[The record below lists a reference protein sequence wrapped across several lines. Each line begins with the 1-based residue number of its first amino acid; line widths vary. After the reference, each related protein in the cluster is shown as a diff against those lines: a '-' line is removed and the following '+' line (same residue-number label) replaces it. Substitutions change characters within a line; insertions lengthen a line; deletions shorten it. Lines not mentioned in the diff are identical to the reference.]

1 MYKILL
7 IDDET
12 IIIEGLKKLV
22 AWEEIECKVVGIAED
37 GQEGLDLVR
46 RLKPDIVISDI
57 QMPKL
62 SGLEMIK
69 KIKEK
74 KQDVKFIILSGYRE
88 FEYAREAISLGV
100 IHFLLK
106 PTNLEDIKNAVLEAI
121 NILDDERTK
130 VKNIENLRKKLKKFN
145 LLASEEVEIKSNNS
159 EEDRVRFLT
168 GQGIQYIKENY
179 NQKLDLQT
187 VADQLYISSWYLC
200 KLLKKEVGN
209 SFVELL
215 NEVRI
220 QEAKKLLTTT
230 HYKVYEITEM
240 VGYSD
245 TPYFSKTFKKHTG
258 VTPKQYRNKNWDKKA
273 L

>member
-7 IDDET
+7 IDDEE

-22 AWEEIECKVVGIAED
+22 PWDEIECEVVGVAED
-37 GQEGLDLVR
+37 GKEGLELANE
-46 RLKPDIVISDI
+46 LKPDIIISDI

-74 KQDVKFIILSGYRE
+74 CKDTKFIILTGYRE
-88 FEYAREAISLGV
+88 FEYAREALTLGV
-100 IHFLLK
+100 TQFLLK
-106 PTNLEDIKNAVLEAI
+106 PTNLEDIKNAILEAI

-130 VKNIENLRKKLKKFN
+130 VKDIENLRKKLYKFN
-145 LLASEEVEIKSNNS
+145 ALSDVKEESNDN
-159 EEDRVRFLT
+159 EDDKVRFLT
-168 GQGIQYIKENY
+168 GQAIKYIKENY
-179 NQKLDLQT
+179 SSKLDLQT
-187 VADQLYISSWYLC
+187 VADHLYISSWYLC
-200 KLLKKEVGN
+200 KILKKEVGN
-209 SFVELL
+209 SFIELL

-230 HYKVYEITEM
+230 NYKVYEITEM

-245 TPYFSKTFKKHTG
+245 TPYFSKTFKKHVG
-258 VTPKQYRNKNWDKKA
+258 ITPNQYRNKKWDKDSK
-273 L
+273 